1 MSDEVTCEVVCRSEV
16 PTEVTTMGDHL
27 EAEVTS
33 GAVEVTSPAVE
44 VTSPAVSNVEVPTWV
59 AVEATETQWVS
70 RTKNEATCSLGG
82 MTRQTQNEVGARSRL
97 SSVQQTQCDD
107 LTFGNSKKAAVLNT
121 SNKDRR

>member
-33 GAVEVTSPAVE
+33 GAVEVTSPAV
-44 VTSPAVSNVEVPTWV
+44 SNVEVPTWV
-59 AVEATETQWVS
+59 DVEATETQWVS
-70 RTKNEATCSLGG
+70 RNKNEATCSLGG
-82 MTRQTQNEVGARSRL
+82 LTRQTQNEVGARSRL
-97 SSVQQTQCDD
+97 SSVEQTQCDD

>member
-33 GAVEVTSPAVE
+33 GAVEVTSPAV
-44 VTSPAVSNVEVPTWV
+44 SNVEVPTWV
-59 AVEATETQWVS
+59 DVEATETQWVS

-107 LTFGNSKKAAVLNT
+107 LTFGNSKKAAVHNT